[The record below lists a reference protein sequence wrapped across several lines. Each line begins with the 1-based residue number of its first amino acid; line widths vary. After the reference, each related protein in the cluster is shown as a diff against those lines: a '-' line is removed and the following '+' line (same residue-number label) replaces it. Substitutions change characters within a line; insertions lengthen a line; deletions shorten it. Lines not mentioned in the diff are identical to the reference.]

1 MIPLIYVKILPY
13 LLLVALTAL
22 NYGFQY
28 FKGYEVVSSSIIFP
42 GKDSMYIKFRGE
54 PSLAASEEIAIE
66 TYLNSKRKL
75 SKSLAYRVSQKDLC
89 DAKKQFGLNTISL
102 ESWVLQY
109 SLKNK
114 TISKKKLKETKC

>member
-1 MIPLIYVKILPY
+1 VTHLQFVKILPY
-13 LLLVALTAL
+13 ILLVAITAL

-28 FKGYEVVSSSIIFP
+28 FEGHEVVSSSLIFP

-54 PSLAASEEIAIE
+54 PNLATSEEIAIE
-66 TYLNSKRKL
+66 NYLNSKRKL

-89 DAKKQFGLNTISL
+89 YAKKQFGLNTISM

-109 SLKNK
+109 SLKDK